1 MKNLMLE
8 VLLYTGNIWLIIGLT
23 LAILELTIGTL
34 IFFLPMGV
42 SGLITGLFLKL
53 QENNV
58 LPVFLDNWAL
68 TLTFWAI
75 LSLILS
81 LLLNF
86 IVLKKDTSKDI
97 NQY

>member
-1 MKNLMLE
+1 MIE
-8 VLLYTGNIWLIIGLT
+8 VLLYTGNIWLIIGLV
-23 LAILELTIGTL
+23 LAILELTNGTL

-53 QENNV
+53 QENSV
-58 LPVFLDNWAL
+58 LSVLLDNWAL
-68 TLTFWAI
+68 TLTFWAV

-81 LLLNF
+81 LLLHF

>member
-1 MKNLMLE
+1 MLE
-8 VLLYTGNIWLIIGLT
+8 VLLYTGNIWLIIGLA
-23 LAILELTIGTL
+23 LAILELANGTL

-42 SGLITGLFLKL
+42 SGIITGLFLKL
-53 QENNV
+53 QENDV
-58 LPVFLDNWAL
+58 LSVLLDNWAA
-68 TLTFWAI
+68 TLTFWAV

-86 IVLKKDTSKDI
+86 IVLKKDASKDI

>member
-1 MKNLMLE
+1 MKNLVLE

-23 LAILELTIGTL
+23 LAILELTNGTL

-58 LPVFLDNWAL
+58 LSVFLDNWAL

>member
-1 MKNLMLE
+1 MLE
-8 VLLYTGNIWLIIGLT
+8 VLLYTGNIWLIIGLA
-23 LAILELTIGTL
+23 LAILELTTGTL

-42 SGLITGLFLKL
+42 SGIITGLFLKL
-53 QENNV
+53 QENDV
-58 LPVFLDNWAL
+58 LSVLLDNWAT
-68 TLTFWAI
+68 TLTFWAV

-86 IVLKKDTSKDI
+86 IVLKKDASKDI

>member
-1 MKNLMLE
+1 MLE
-8 VLLYTGNIWLIIGLT
+8 VLLYTGNIWLIIGLA
-23 LAILELTIGTL
+23 LAILELTNGTL

-42 SGLITGLFLKL
+42 SGLFTGLFLKL

-58 LPVFLDNWAL
+58 LSVFLDNWAL

>member
-1 MKNLMLE
+1 MLE
-8 VLLYTGNIWLIIGLT
+8 VLLYTGNIWLIIGLA
-23 LAILELTIGTL
+23 LAILELTNGTL

-58 LPVFLDNWAL
+58 LSVFLDNWAL

-81 LLLNF
+81 LLLNL

>member
-1 MKNLMLE
+1 MLE
-8 VLLYTGNIWLIIGLT
+8 VLLYTGNIWLIIGLA
-23 LAILELTIGTL
+23 LAILELTNGTL

-58 LPVFLDNWAL
+58 LSVFLDNWAL
-68 TLTFWAI
+68 TLTFWAV

>member
-1 MKNLMLE
+1 MLE

-23 LAILELTIGTL
+23 LAILELTNGNL

-58 LPVFLDNWAL
+58 LSVFLDNWAL

>member
-1 MKNLMLE
+1 MLE
-8 VLLYTGNIWLIIGLT
+8 VFLYTGNIWLIIGLA

-42 SGLITGLFLKL
+42 SGIITGLFLKL

-58 LPVFLDNWAL
+58 LSVLLDNWAQ
-68 TLTFWAI
+68 TLTFWAV

>member
-1 MKNLMLE
+1 MLE
-8 VLLYTGNIWLIIGLT
+8 VLLYTGNIWLIIGLA
-23 LAILELTIGTL
+23 LAILELTTGTL

-42 SGLITGLFLKL
+42 SGIITGLLLKL
-53 QENNV
+53 QENDV
-58 LPVFLDNWAL
+58 LSVLLDNWAQ
-68 TLTFWAI
+68 TLTFWAV

-86 IVLKKDTSKDI
+86 IVLKKDASKDI

>member
-1 MKNLMLE
+1 MLE
-8 VLLYTGNIWLIIGLT
+8 VFLYTGNIWLIIGLA
-23 LAILELTIGTL
+23 LAILELTIGNL

-42 SGLITGLFLKL
+42 SGIITGLFLKL

-58 LPVFLDNWAL
+58 LSVLLDNWAQ
-68 TLTFWAI
+68 TLTFWAV

-86 IVLKKDTSKDI
+86 IVLKKDASKDI

>member
-1 MKNLMLE
+1 MLE
-8 VLLYTGNIWLIIGLT
+8 VLLYTGNIWLIIGLA
-23 LAILELTIGTL
+23 LAILELTNGTL

>member
-1 MKNLMLE
+1 MLE
-8 VLLYTGNIWLIIGLT
+8 VFLYTGNIWLIIGLA

-42 SGLITGLFLKL
+42 SGIITGLFLKL

-58 LPVFLDNWAL
+58 LSVLLDNWAA
-68 TLTFWAI
+68 TLTFWAV

-86 IVLKKDTSKDI
+86 IVLKKDASKDI

>member
-8 VLLYTGNIWLIIGLT
+8 VLLYTGNIWLIIGLG
-23 LAILELTIGTL
+23 LAILELTNGTL

-53 QENNV
+53 QENSV
-58 LPVFLDNWAL
+58 LSVFLDNWAL
-68 TLTFWAI
+68 TLTFWAV

-81 LLLNF
+81 LLLHF
-86 IVLKKDTSKDI
+86 IVLKKDISKDI

>member
-1 MKNLMLE
+1 MLE
-8 VLLYTGNIWLIIGLT
+8 VLLYTGNIWLIIGLA
-23 LAILELTIGTL
+23 LAILELTTGTL

-53 QENNV
+53 QENDV
-58 LPVFLDNWAL
+58 LSVLLDNWAS
-68 TLTFWAI
+68 TLTFWAV

-86 IVLKKDTSKDI
+86 IVLKKDASKDI

>member
-1 MKNLMLE
+1 MLE

-58 LPVFLDNWAL
+58 LSVFLDNWAL
-68 TLTFWAI
+68 TLAFWAI

>member
-1 MKNLMLE
+1 MLE
-8 VLLYTGNIWLIIGLT
+8 VLLYTGNIWLIIGLI

-81 LLLNF
+81 LLL
-86 IVLKKDTSKDI
+86 
-97 NQY
+97 

>member
-1 MKNLMLE
+1 MLE
-8 VLLYTGNIWLIIGLT
+8 VLLYTGNIWLIIGLA
-23 LAILELTIGTL
+23 LAILELTNGTM

-42 SGLITGLFLKL
+42 SGIITGLFLKL

-58 LPVFLDNWAL
+58 LSVFLDNWAL

>member
-1 MKNLMLE
+1 MLE
-8 VLLYTGNIWLIIGLT
+8 VLLYTGNIWLIIGLV
-23 LAILELTIGTL
+23 LAILELTNGTL

-58 LPVFLDNWAL
+58 LSVLLDNWAA
-68 TLTFWAI
+68 TLTFWAV

-86 IVLKKDTSKDI
+86 IVLKKDASKDI

>member
-1 MKNLMLE
+1 MLE
-8 VLLYTGNIWLIIGLT
+8 VLLYTGNIWLIIGLA
-23 LAILELTIGTL
+23 LAILELTTGTL

-42 SGLITGLFLKL
+42 SGIITGLFLKL
-53 QENNV
+53 QENDV
-58 LPVFLDNWAL
+58 LSVLLDNWAQ
-68 TLTFWAI
+68 TLTFWAV

-86 IVLKKDTSKDI
+86 IVLKKDASKDI

>member
-1 MKNLMLE
+1 MLE

-42 SGLITGLFLKL
+42 SGLITGLLLKL

-58 LPVFLDNWAL
+58 LSVFLDNWAL

>member
-1 MKNLMLE
+1 MLE

-23 LAILELTIGTL
+23 LAILELTNGTL

>member
-1 MKNLMLE
+1 MLE
-8 VLLYTGNIWLIIGLT
+8 VLLYTGNIWLIIGLA
-23 LAILELTIGTL
+23 LAILELTNGTL

-42 SGLITGLFLKL
+42 SGLFTGLFLKL
-53 QENNV
+53 QENNI
-58 LPVFLDNWAL
+58 LSVFLDNWAL

>member
-8 VLLYTGNIWLIIGLT
+8 VLLYTGNIWLIIGLA
-23 LAILELTIGTL
+23 LAILELTNGTM

-42 SGLITGLFLKL
+42 SGIITGLFLKL

-58 LPVFLDNWAL
+58 LSVFLDNWAL

>member
-1 MKNLMLE
+1 MLE
-8 VLLYTGNIWLIIGLT
+8 VLLYTGNIWLIIGLA
-23 LAILELTIGTL
+23 LAILELTTGTL

-42 SGLITGLFLKL
+42 SGIITGLFLKL
-53 QENNV
+53 QENDV
-58 LPVFLDNWAL
+58 LSVLLDNWAP
-68 TLTFWAI
+68 TLTFWAV

-86 IVLKKDTSKDI
+86 IVLKKDASKDI

>member
-1 MKNLMLE
+1 MLE
-8 VLLYTGNIWLIIGLT
+8 VLLYTENIWLIIGLA
-23 LAILELTIGTL
+23 LAILELTNGTL

-58 LPVFLDNWAL
+58 LSVFLDNWAL

>member
-1 MKNLMLE
+1 MLE
-8 VLLYTGNIWLIIGLT
+8 VLLYTGNIWLIIGLA
-23 LAILELTIGTL
+23 LAILELTTGTL

-42 SGLITGLFLKL
+42 SGIITGLFLKL
-53 QENNV
+53 QENDV
-58 LPVFLDNWAL
+58 LSVLLDNWAA
-68 TLTFWAI
+68 TLTFWAV

-86 IVLKKDTSKDI
+86 IVLKKDASKDI

>member
-1 MKNLMLE
+1 MLE
-8 VLLYTGNIWLIIGLT
+8 VLLYTGNIWLIIGLA
-23 LAILELTIGTL
+23 LAILELTNGTM

-58 LPVFLDNWAL
+58 LSVFLDNWAL

>member
-1 MKNLMLE
+1 MLE
-8 VLLYTGNIWLIIGLT
+8 VLLYTGNIWLIIGLA
-23 LAILELTIGTL
+23 LAILELTTGTL

-42 SGLITGLFLKL
+42 SGIITGLFLKL
-53 QENNV
+53 QENYV
-58 LPVFLDNWAL
+58 LSVLLDNWAA
-68 TLTFWAI
+68 TLTFWAV

-86 IVLKKDTSKDI
+86 IVLKKDASKDI

>member
-1 MKNLMLE
+1 MLE

>member
-1 MKNLMLE
+1 MLE
-8 VLLYTGNIWLIIGLT
+8 VLLYTGNIWLIIGLI

-42 SGLITGLFLKL
+42 SGLITGLLLKL

-58 LPVFLDNWAL
+58 LSVFLDNWAL

>member
-1 MKNLMLE
+1 MLE
-8 VLLYTGNIWLIIGLT
+8 VFLYTGNIWLIIGLA

-42 SGLITGLFLKL
+42 SGIITGLFLKL

-58 LPVFLDNWAL
+58 LSVLLDNWAQ
-68 TLTFWAI
+68 TLTFWAV

-86 IVLKKDTSKDI
+86 IVLKTDASKDI

>member
-1 MKNLMLE
+1 MLE
-8 VLLYTGNIWLIIGLT
+8 VLLYTGNIWLIIGLA
-23 LAILELTIGTL
+23 LAILELTTGTL

-42 SGLITGLFLKL
+42 SGIITGLLLKL
-53 QENNV
+53 QETDV
-58 LPVFLDNWAL
+58 LSVLLDNWAA
-68 TLTFWAI
+68 TLTFWAV

-86 IVLKKDTSKDI
+86 IVLKKDASKDI